1 MQSIHI
7 YVIVITLTFY
17 ALLKH
22 FKQSCQSLHHKKKQK
37 SNLVYLLFMP
47 VVLYA
52 GYYLRVFDSSY
63 CTSFTHQIV
72 QTPKSDSILS
82 ASYPASVSSIT

>member
-1 MQSIHI
+1 MQRIHI
-7 YVIVITLTFY
+7 YVIVVTLIFY

-22 FKQSCQSLHHKKKQK
+22 FKQSCQSLHNKKQQK

-47 VVLYA
+47 IVLYA
-52 GYYLRVFDSSY
+52 GYYFKIFDSL
-63 CTSFTHQIV
+63 SFSPQTV

-82 ASYPASVSSIT
+82 ASYPASVSSIM